1 MKEKLEKLLENS
13 YSPYYHFP
21 VSAIVVT
28 KDGQEF
34 SGVNVENANGTSI
47 CAERNAIA
55 TAIASGY
62 KKGDFDKIY
71 LMLSNGKNGTPCF
84 ACRQVLQ
91 EFMDREA
98 KVISID
104 KNGKE
109 YEYTI
114 EELCPYPFNEDDLNA

>member
-1 MKEKLEKLLENS
+1 MKEKLIKLLKNS

-21 VSAIVVT
+21 VSAIIVM

-62 KKGDFDKIY
+62 HKGDFKTIY
-71 LMLSNGKNGTPCF
+71 IMLNKGIGMPCF
-84 ACRQVLQ
+84 ACRQVLL
-91 EFMDREA
+91 EFMTPDTE
-98 KVISID
+98 VVSMD
-104 KNGKE
+104 KEGNEEIHLLK
-109 YEYTI
+109 
-114 EELCPYPFNEDDLNA
+114 ELCPFPFGEDDLQ